1 MYKVIAIL
9 LSISETLLV
18 ERKRAR
24 AKSRKYAYCMR
35 NEEWTVQLQCSGVSL
50 KRTCMRSREG
60 PSLLIR
66 FIRPIQPQK
75 AEIHLFILLTV
86 PFVMSPEFIIPT
98 R

>member
-50 KRTCMRSREG
+50 KRTCMSERRTESFDPIYSPHSATKGRN
-60 PSLLIR
+60 PLIY
-66 FIRPIQPQK
+66 FINGTLR
-75 AEIHLFILLTV
+75 HV
-86 PFVMSPEFIIPT
+86 P
-98 R
+98 